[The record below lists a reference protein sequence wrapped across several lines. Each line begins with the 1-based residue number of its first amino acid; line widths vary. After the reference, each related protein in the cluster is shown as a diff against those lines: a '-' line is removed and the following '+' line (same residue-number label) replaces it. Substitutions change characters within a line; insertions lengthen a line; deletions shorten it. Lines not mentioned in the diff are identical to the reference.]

1 MHPPTRKKAR
11 TRDCRRA
18 RRVPLGNVMPRRT
31 ATTAKLLPLAE
42 RQARLARMVANG
54 EISAERAKLIDF
66 REPTVKE
73 RAFAESLV
81 PTARRALARRH
92 AKAA

>member
-1 MHPPTRKKAR
+1 M
-11 TRDCRRA
+11 
-18 RRVPLGNVMPRRT
+18 PLGNVMPRQT
-31 ATTAKLLPLAE
+31 ATTAKPLPLSE

-66 REPTVKE
+66 REPAAKE
-73 RAFAESLV
+73 RAFAETLV